1 MHAKARAEGAL
12 PPLRAQLATWP
23 QRPEAMRA
31 RSVERAYMGPSGPAL
46 TLSLTHSSVAPPSLP
61 PPFLSDPWADW
72 KGPGVRTFILV
83 SIGLYVY
90 VQLLPSRESMKRPHT
105 PSAARPSFDTVAK
118 QGEDDPRPYM
128 IRVFDYWIPGFEERQ
143 KAKMEEAY
151 KEVDEARQAN
161 VFKTAVPSKIVRRA
175 DYLCVL
181 ESSLWRLSAH
191 AKPADSDPLT
201 LNLSVS
207 SSFLCLGFL
216 ASPIIRRLL
225 VRVRSLTS
233 RTSRSGRR
241 STTSSST
248 C

>member
-1 MHAKARAEGAL
+1 
-12 PPLRAQLATWP
+12 
-23 QRPEAMRA
+23 
-31 RSVERAYMGPSGPAL
+31 MGPSGPAL

-191 AKPADSDPLT
+191 ANPADSDPLT
-201 LNLSVS
+201 LPLSVS
-207 SSFLCLGFL
+207 SSFFSSWLLSEPYHKEAAGPGQVADLKDVKVRTAIDDELEYVLNHSAPPRDPPRRAKGFE
-216 ASPIIRRLL
+216 S
-225 VRVRSLTS
+225 
-233 RTSRSGRR
+233 
-241 STTSSST
+241 
-248 C
+248 